1 MKSPLVRLFAV
12 TEQLLLLFIWLVLV
26 MNLFFT
32 WQNFVNPLGDAIGDT
47 RSAPD
52 TLSHNILLAMYFVIF
67 VLSLTRIKLMIRTLL
82 ENGLLLVLSL
92 WILLS
97 ITWGSDPATAS
108 SAVIRFLVFVV
119 FSAYLVSRYDTT
131 EFVAFLTR
139 GFAFSVFA
147 SFAVMVLVPRLGHSN
162 IAGGYQNAWRG
173 AFTHKNWL
181 GAAMSVGIV
190 VAAYSYHLRA
200 NSRLLAA
207 FTFLGGLVLLFMSR
221 SATSLIATATSLLVA
236 IGGLALQSE
245 GKKSPLRGIALL
257 AIAVAI
263 VGILVFPLLD
273 IEIGKLPKI
282 IGRSSD
288 LTGRAEVWRAVKMAI
303 HDRPLTGY
311 GYGFWSMPSVMKDNI
326 WTSAGWEVPHA
337 HNTWLDAWLQL
348 GLIGLLLT
356 GLVWLLA
363 VWRAAWLALVSNA
376 KGALF
381 LLTILLGCLSRSAAE
396 TVMFAPAL
404 TSLFWLLTAYMY
416 VGRINRERRLEK
428 KIAAPEPRSI
438 LNRPTAP
445 AAAMLGVSKSPS

>member
-1 MKSPLVRLFAV
+1 
-12 TEQLLLLFIWLVLV
+12 
-26 MNLFFT
+26 
-32 WQNFVNPLGDAIGDT
+32 LG
-47 RSAPD
+47 
-52 TLSHNILLAMYFVIF
+52 
-67 VLSLTRIKLMIRTLL
+67 
-82 ENGLLLVLSL
+82 
-92 WILLS
+92 
-97 ITWGSDPATAS
+97 
-108 SAVIRFLVFVV
+108 AVIRFFAFVV

-139 GFAFSVFA
+139 GFALSVLA
-147 SFAVMVLVPRLGHSN
+147 SFAVMLLVPRLGHSN
-162 IAGGYQNAWRG
+162 LAGGYQTAWRG

-181 GAAMSVGIV
+181 GSAMSVGIF
-190 VAAYSYHLRA
+190 VAA
-200 NSRLLAA
+200 NSRLLAV
-207 FTFLGGLVLLFMSR
+207 FTVLGGTALLLMSR
-221 SATSLIATATSLLVA
+221 SATSLIALGASLLTA

-257 AIAVAI
+257 AIGVAI
-263 VGILVFPLLD
+263 VGLLVFPLLD
-273 IEIGKLPKI
+273 IEISKLPRI

-303 HDRPLTGY
+303 HDKPLTGY
-311 GYGFWSMPSVMKDNI
+311 GYGFWSMPSVMKNNI

-348 GLIGLLLT
+348 GLIGVLLT

-363 VWRAAWLALVSNA
+363 VWRAAWLALVINA
-376 KGALF
+376 KGAIF
-381 LLTILLGCLSRSAAE
+381 LLGLLLGCLSRSAAE

-404 TSLFWLLTAYMY
+404 TSLFWLLTSYMY
-416 VGRINRERRLEK
+416 VGRIARERRLEK